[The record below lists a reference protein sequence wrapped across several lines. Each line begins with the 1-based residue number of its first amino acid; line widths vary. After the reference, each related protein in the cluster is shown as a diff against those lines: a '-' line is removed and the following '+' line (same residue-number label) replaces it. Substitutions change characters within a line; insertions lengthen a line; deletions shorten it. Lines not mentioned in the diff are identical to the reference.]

1 MASLLLSVIL
11 FREPYDSSTY
21 LCRSWSDLS
30 YTDLRAHPSSPMI
43 RPEKTR
49 LEVSCL
55 PSKST
60 IIKRSLSSPVDMIPV
75 TNSLKS
81 ESRSSSS
88 VLGQGKDEVA
98 VELRSD
104 LPKEGLRQ
112 SHKNEGDLQGI
123 GAIFD

>member
-1 MASLLLSVIL
+1 
-11 FREPYDSSTY
+11 
-21 LCRSWSDLS
+21 
-30 YTDLRAHPSSPMI
+30 MI

-88 VLGQGKDEVA
+88 VLEQGKDEVV

-104 LPKEGLRQ
+104 IPEEDLRQ
-112 SHKNEGDLQGI
+112 SHKTERDLQGI